1 VEFGGMCV
9 TSLFTVLP
17 NYRNIYK
24 SSKSRA
30 ISLFD
35 KIPKTR
41 SCADAYIEPHWCT
54 CLNWLPIDDTTS
66 EEIFRSANT
75 VVDFI
80 NQFTKK
86 FRSKCTKLQL
96 NKIEWAAKLTPH
108 ENLMKFKQ
116 SSDRDGF
123 LADLNSHTQITHEMY
138 QIKFTTLPGNAIF
151 EASIL
156 YDLKNDKYHV
166 KQSDISR
173 VNKYGQQA
181 NCIYDVNPELRK
193 YCYCK

>member
-1 VEFGGMCV
+1 
-9 TSLFTVLP
+9 VLP
-17 NYRNIYK
+17 NYRGVYK

-41 SCADAYIEPHWCT
+41 SCADAYIEPHWCA
-54 CLNWLPIDDTTS
+54 CLSWLPIEGDTTS
-66 EEIFRSANT
+66 EEVYRSAKT

-80 NQFTKK
+80 NQAT
-86 FRSKCTKLQL
+86 RAHRNLCTNLEL
-96 NKIEWAAKLTPH
+96 GKIEWAAKLAPN
-108 ENLMKFKQ
+108 ENLIRFKQ

-138 QIKFTTLPGNAIF
+138 QVKFTTMPGNAIY

-156 YDLKNDKYHV
+156 HDLKADKFHV

-173 VNKYGQQA
+173 VNKYGKQA
-181 NCIYDVNPELRK
+181 DCIYEVNPELRK
-193 YCYCK
+193 YCYCKQ